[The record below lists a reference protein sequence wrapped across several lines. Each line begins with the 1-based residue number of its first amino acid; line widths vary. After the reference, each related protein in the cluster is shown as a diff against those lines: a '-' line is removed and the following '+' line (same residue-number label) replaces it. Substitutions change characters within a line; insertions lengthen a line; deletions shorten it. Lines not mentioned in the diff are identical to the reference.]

1 MRIAGGRTNVW
12 GRSCLRLSDLD
23 FKAASR
29 DGFAEDWPLSYP
41 DLEPYYDL
49 VEEYV
54 GVTGIRES
62 VYELPDGRFQPPMG
76 LTCHELLFRNRV
88 KDRLGWTATLA
99 PSANL
104 TRPING
110 RAPCHY
116 CGPCERG
123 CVTRSYFNSAFTT
136 VADAL
141 KTGRCTYIPHA
152 MVYKVLMDTDRN
164 RARGVLYIDRNDRQP
179 RELFGRAVVLCAQ
192 AQESVRIL
200 FNSANSQY
208 PNGLANSTGV
218 LGHYLMAHTL
228 AGGGSGELPRSVQSR
243 L

>member
-49 VEEYV
+49 VEEYL
-54 GVTGIRES
+54 GVIGIRES

-104 TRPING
+104 TKPIHG

-123 CVTRSYFNSAFTT
+123 CVRRSYFN
-136 VADAL
+136 V
-141 KTGRCTYIPHA
+141 
-152 MVYKVLMDTDRN
+152 
-164 RARGVLYIDRNDRQP
+164 
-179 RELFGRAVVLCAQ
+179 
-192 AQESVRIL
+192 
-200 FNSANSQY
+200 
-208 PNGLANSTGV
+208 
-218 LGHYLMAHTL
+218 
-228 AGGGSGELPRSVQSR
+228 
-243 L
+243 